1 LVPLLH
7 RASRSR
13 TYLGYTLG
21 IGGLVY
27 RTSVEMNADTKSR
40 LKWSRDI
47 LLSARDKLVV
57 EKNRADRGRSV
68 DIIQIITMVDAAA
81 LIAKEILEEIK

>member
-1 LVPLLH
+1 MTV
-7 RASRSR
+7 
-13 TYLGYTLG
+13 
-21 IGGLVY
+21 
-27 RTSVEMNADTKSR
+27 DTKTR

-47 LLSARDKLVV
+47 LLTAREKLVL

-81 LIAKEILEEIK
+81 LIAKEILESE

>member
-1 LVPLLH
+1 MTV
-7 RASRSR
+7 
-13 TYLGYTLG
+13 
-21 IGGLVY
+21 
-27 RTSVEMNADTKSR
+27 DTKTR

-47 LLSARDKLVV
+47 LLTAREKLVL